1 MIRTTVLSLVV
12 GASLLG
18 CASTAPEQASVNVM
32 PEFSATTIGG
42 DTVSTAAFEGRVAI
56 LDFWAVW

>member
-1 MIRTTVLSLVV
+1 MIRSTVLSLVV
-12 GASLLG
+12 GASLVG
-18 CASTAPEQASVNVM
+18 CAATAPDTASIDAW